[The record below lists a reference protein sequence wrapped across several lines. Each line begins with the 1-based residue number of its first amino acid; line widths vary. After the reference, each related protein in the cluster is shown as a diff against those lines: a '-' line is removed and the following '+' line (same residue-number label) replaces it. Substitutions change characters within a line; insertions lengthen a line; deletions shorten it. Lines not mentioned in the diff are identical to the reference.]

1 MAAFDAWPVLILVPA
16 CLRLVWAE
24 EVEKWLCGLLQPRH
38 IHIIHS
44 SDDMLPNTD
53 DLGEMKVCIVSYTM
67 TRLLF
72 ENLKRPWKVAIV
84 DESHNLRNVRNASN
98 ASNASKTTSR
108 TTKAVLELLRPVP
121 RLLLLSGTPSPSSY
135 LDVFTQANLLCPGL
149 LGSYG
154 TFAADYDEPS
164 LSNAGYL
171 EPGVCCRRPWQ
182 LNLLLTETLMVR
194 RRKSE
199 VLEELPAKRRRL
211 LRLPL
216 SNSSWK
222 DLSEEEQKATTNAER
237 VALLKLQAAG
247 SWLREKLAEVLLSK
261 EEGKGKGFGTKAK
274 GKAVVFGHHLRVLD
288 KVCHIAHGFHIIR
301 IDSWAGRGCCL
312 ACH

>member
-1 MAAFDAWPVLILVPA
+1 
-16 CLRLVWAE
+16 
-24 EVEKWLCGLLQPRH
+24 
-38 IHIIHS
+38 
-44 SDDMLPNTD
+44 
-53 DLGEMKVCIVSYTM
+53 M

-121 RLLLLSGTPSPSSY
+121 RLLLLSGSPSPSSY

-171 EPGVCCRRPWQ
+171 EPGSCCRRPWQ
-182 LNLLLTETLMVR
+182 LNLLLEQLMVR

-216 SNSSWK
+216 SNSSWR
-222 DLSEEEQKATTNAER
+222 DLSDDEQKATTNAER